1 MTVKYQICTGSR
13 SCNLFQLR
21 ELRKTCFYC
30 CSFSVICHVSSQES
44 STQLVIETNLLAGV
58 QSPPSAGACRIGKFY
73 VYSRER
79 SEHEEIVNRFL
90 SFHLWLLSLA
100 DSVGSDP
107 VLSDTS
113 SLAQVVFVRNFLI
126 NWNS

>member
-1 MTVKYQICTGSR
+1 M
-13 SCNLFQLR
+13 
-21 ELRKTCFYC
+21 
-30 CSFSVICHVSSQES
+30 
-44 STQLVIETNLLAGV
+44 
-58 QSPPSAGACRIGKFY
+58 
-73 VYSRER
+73 YSRER